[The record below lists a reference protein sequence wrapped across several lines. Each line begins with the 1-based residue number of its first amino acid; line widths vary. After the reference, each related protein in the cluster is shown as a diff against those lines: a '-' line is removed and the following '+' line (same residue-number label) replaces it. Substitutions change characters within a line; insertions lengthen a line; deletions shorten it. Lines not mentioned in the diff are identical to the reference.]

1 MAVGLALVGAGW
13 IAGWVL
19 FARAPWLRTVAIAE
33 PNVAV
38 DVVIPARNEHA
49 RLPTLLGA
57 LSRQSYLAQRVIVV
71 DGGSS
76 DGTVEL
82 AHSARA
88 VVVAPGPAPAGD
100 SATGWARRQGAAAA
114 GGEVLVFLD
123 PGTEPAPE
131 FLRRAVTEHLRLGG
145 LLSIQ
150 PYRRMQRL
158 RDRLVAFVDLVTAMA
173 VGGMDATRTGGRVT
187 GAFAACMVCHR
198 ADYVAVTGN
207 VELRS
212 IPGYPALARRFA
224 GAGRAV
230 HARLGR
236 GAIDLHPHGA
246 AGPGRIDERA
256 GNLRA
261 GLRSTPVPRMLGIAL
276 WAVGL
281 LAAAVELA
289 LALAPDGRVLGAV
302 LYALCVGQVV
312 VFLRRVGNYGWPT
325 ALLYPVPLLA
335 CAGALLWSLVRRGT
349 TRTR

>member
-19 FARAPWLRTVAIAE
+19 FARARWLRTVAIAE

-38 DVVIPARNEHA
+38 DVVIPARDERT

-57 LSRQSYLAQRVIVV
+57 LARQSYLAQRVVVV
-71 DGGSS
+71 DGGSA
-76 DGTVEL
+76 DGTAEL

-88 VVVAPGPAPAGD
+88 VVVAPGPVPAGD
-100 SATGWARRQGAAAA
+100 TATGWARRQGAAAA

-123 PGTEPAPE
+123 PGTVPSPE

-150 PYRRMQRL
+150 PYRRMRRIL
-158 RDRLVAFVDLVTAMA
+158 DRLVAFVDLVTAMA

-187 GAFAACMVCHR
+187 GAFGACMVCHR
-198 ADYVAVTGN
+198 ADYLAVAGN

-236 GAIDLHPHGA
+236 GAIELHPQES
-246 AGPGRIDERA
+246 AGPGRLDERA
-256 GNLRA
+256 GNLLA
-261 GLRSTPVPRMLGIAL
+261 GLRSTPGIRKLGIAL
-276 WAVGL
+276 WGVGL
-281 LAAAVELA
+281 VAATAELA
-289 LALAPDGRVLGAV
+289 FAPDGRILGAV
-302 LYALCVGQVV
+302 LYALCVAQLV

-335 CAGALLWSLVRRGT
+335 FLGALLWSVFRRRT